1 MLDFKV
7 YDYERDETEERF
19 LNKNAVQML
28 FLQLK
33 DMHYTLACLNS
44 FFYLT
49 AQKQKNGQ
57 SCPMTNTKLHT
68 TFL

>member
-49 AQKQKNGQ
+49 AQ
-57 SCPMTNTKLHT
+57 
-68 TFL
+68 